1 MRPKSNKRNKRAV
14 SPPAVYL
21 EPRAQFD
28 AAITKHDKHE
38 RPVYSYSRIIKVLT
52 AMNDWTIEEAYEYAD
67 YNIDGLTCNGLIL
80 RHDD

>member
-1 MRPKSNKRNKRAV
+1 M
-14 SPPAVYL
+14 YL

-38 RPVYSYSRIIKVLT
+38 RPVYSYARIIKVLI
-52 AMNDWTIEEAYEYAD
+52 AMNDWTIEDAYEFAD
-67 YNIDGLTCNGLIL
+67 YNIDGLTSMGLIL